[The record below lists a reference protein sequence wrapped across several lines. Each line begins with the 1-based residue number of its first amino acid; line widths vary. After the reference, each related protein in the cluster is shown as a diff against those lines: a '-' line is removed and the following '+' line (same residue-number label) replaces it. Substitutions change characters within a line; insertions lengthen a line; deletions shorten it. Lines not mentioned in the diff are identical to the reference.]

1 MDKIKY
7 YLKKI
12 HNQLESSF
20 THKLRSYGLTCTQF
34 DMLAYLSK
42 EPDHAHTLTDI
53 SAHFGVKHTSAI
65 HVLKILEKNG
75 FIYKAASGD
84 GRSKTIHIT
93 GRARQVLAELNE
105 SRPLLDAILFAGLS
119 KSDLHSLERML
130 AQVYANLE
138 SETFQNF

>member
-53 SAHFGVKHTSAI
+53 SAHFGVKRTSAI
-65 HVLKILEKNG
+65 HVLKILEKNE
-75 FIYKAASGD
+75 FIY
-84 GRSKTIHIT
+84 KTIHIT

>member
-75 FIYKAASGD
+75 FIYKAPSGD
-84 GRSKTIHIT
+84 GQNDPYNRARAAGT
-93 GRARQVLAELNE
+93 GRT
-105 SRPLLDAILFAGLS
+105 
-119 KSDLHSLERML
+119 K
-130 AQVYANLE
+130 
-138 SETFQNF
+138 

>member
-1 MDKIKY
+1 
-7 YLKKI
+7 
-12 HNQLESSF
+12 
-20 THKLRSYGLTCTQF
+20 
-34 DMLAYLSK
+34 MLAYLSK

-75 FIYKAASGD
+75 FIYKAPSGD